1 MNRDNDNDNVVDF
14 AARQSIVGRQPSARS
29 AEQDAHRLNEANHL
43 LHGLRNTKRL
53 SKPDQSAIVG
63 NLGRLIVD
71 LSSTDRNDIAQSVL
85 EKNEYDKRKRY
96 IRFPNESVGPRTR
109 YAASGG
115 SFARILDGLIQLLAI
130 KGFAQD
136 QGKVDV
142 VRKALRGTSFLPTPS
157 FRLPGNKDHAEAVQF
172 GSDMR
177 KVFDKLAEETDLADF
192 FALLSKHPIF
202 PTGAWYQWN
211 NSLEMAADHDPNQ
224 IPISDWSPDEEE
236 LQDSIPWWA
245 PRCVVGHLY
254 IPFSCKSVRVHDEEG
269 ATIGKRIADRLEG
282 FNNELYGLIEP
293 FLDPK
298 YTSASSIVHHRLPL
312 WLIALPL
319 RDRLVPCL
327 YISAQRLGG
336 FYPNQSFPPDGNPV
350 LPCFVEY
357 IGRRLCDDG
366 VYFPDGDNDDYN
378 TLFVH
383 HSKDNIVAIG
393 THVDEGVSN
402 FRDDLSF
409 VDMQHELPT
418 WLQDQ
423 PVKQLLALSA
433 DSDTAMNFAL
443 SARKFRDR
451 KWDRGDG
458 TVFRPSFSDVIGPHS
473 PGPSQDTIAA
483 YLLRNMVSSDGPT
496 IFDSIK
502 LDAVAKHTA
511 ARTVIDVELSKFR
524 QAFEQRY
531 ER

>member
-1 MNRDNDNDNVVDF
+1 MSRDNDNVVDF
-14 AARQSIVGRQPSARS
+14 AARQSTVIRQPSTRS
-29 AEQDAHRLNEANHL
+29 AEQDAHRLKDANHL
-43 LHGLRNTKRL
+43 LHKLRNTKRL

-71 LSSTDRNDIAQSVL
+71 LSSTDRNEIVQSVL

-96 IRFPNESVGPRTR
+96 IRFPNESVGTEAR

-115 SFARILDGLIQLLAI
+115 SFARILDGLIQWLAV

-136 QGKVDV
+136 QSKVDV
-142 VRKALRGTSFLPTPS
+142 VRKALRGTSFLPTPP
-157 FRLPGNKDHAEAVQF
+157 FRLPGNRDHAEAVQF
-172 GSDMR
+172 ASDMHR
-177 KVFDKLAEETDLADF
+177 VFDKLAEETDLADF

-202 PTGAWYQWN
+202 PTGAWYAWN

-224 IPISDWSPDEEE
+224 IPNSDWDPEEDE
-236 LQDSIPWWA
+236 LHDSIPWWA

-254 IPFSCKSVRVHDEEG
+254 IPLSCKRVRVPDEDA
-269 ATIGKRIADRLEG
+269 ATLGKQIADQLEG
-282 FNNELYGLIEP
+282 FNRALYELVEP

-298 YTSASSIVHHRLPL
+298 YTSTSIVHHRLPL
-312 WLIALPL
+312 WLIALPV

-327 YISAQRLGG
+327 YISAQCLGG
-336 FYPNQSFPPDGNPV
+336 FYPNQSYPRDGDPV
-350 LPCFVEY
+350 LPCFVEH
-357 IGRRLCDDG
+357 IGKRLCDDG
-366 VYFPDGDNDDYN
+366 VYSSDWDNDDYN

-383 HSKDNIVAIG
+383 HSDNNIVAIG

-409 VDMQHELPT
+409 VDMQDELPK

-423 PVKQLLALSA
+423 PVKRLLALSP
-433 DSDTAMNFAL
+433 DSDAAMHFAL
-443 SARKFRDR
+443 SALKFHGRKSGL
-451 KWDRGDG
+451 GDG
-458 TVFRPSFSDVIGPHS
+458 IVFRPNSSDIVGSHS

-483 YLLRNMVSSDGPT
+483 YLLQNMVISDRPN
-496 IFDSIK
+496 IYDAIK
-502 LDAVAKHTA
+502 LDALAKHSA
-511 ARTVIDVELSKFR
+511 AKAIIDVQISKFR
-524 QAFEQRY
+524 QAFEERY